1 MEASDL
7 DNTYLSIADD
17 SNILT
22 SENEEKSI
30 TGQSEN
36 EDLKSSGTQDK
47 AILQSNSTLNNTK
60 SLEKTK
66 ITVMNTSVV
75 KERKLVLQ
83 LLDSNNKAL
92 ANKKISI
99 NFAKKT
105 YTNTSDKNGKISLKI
120 SLDPG
125 KYTVKVKFAGDA
137 NYTKTNKTFTMNVY
151 KIKTNFI
158 VPKTSI
164 IRGQYFIAYLKDQNN
179 NPLASKYVYI
189 KFSKKTYSKITDKN
203 GRVSLKINLN
213 VGNYKTQLIYKGAQS
228 YLKNTKKLTIKSYNA
243 TTKITFNSKEVVRA
257 KWLNINLKYGTNK
270 TLANKKLTITFNNK
284 KYDRTTN
291 ENGRVN
297 FKISK
302 PVGSYKIKVEF
313 NGDKGFKKSY
323 RFTTIK
329 ILPNYTAIFSAK
341 NKTSHLNG
349 NKTVKYYVKLTDVN
363 GNPIAGETVTLKVKC
378 NNFTYGKKGYKV
390 IVSGIGPNYH
400 VTDVRDYKNVC
411 VFSLVGGIDSGMFVD
426 MASSYYQNYLKK
438 NNNQFVLGCVKTPGN
453 VNLANRTWL
462 IRAHDDDY
470 SPKSFKGLYFPGK
483 YLNKKTHVDY
493 VYGPTPEDLVNNFLT
508 YAKNGKSIGFNNTL
522 PGRYVTYK
530 LNTTKSGYVHLDLPI
545 GNHTVICSFTNKDKG
560 YTTDTLTTWI
570 KTITTHTSLDFLKA
584 RNKNLITTSIDDITN
599 EIKDNNKIYDG
610 IPTEQLLKFVQELP
624 DGYRTVFNL
633 HAIDGYKHEEIA
645 QMLACSESNVRS
657 QYLRAR
663 KLLREKIE
671 NYE

>member
-228 YLKNTKKLTIKSYNA
+228 YLKNTKKTY
-243 TTKITFNSKEVVRA
+243 
-257 KWLNINLKYGTNK
+257 
-270 TLANKKLTITFNNK
+270 
-284 KYDRTTN
+284 
-291 ENGRVN
+291 
-297 FKISK
+297 
-302 PVGSYKIKVEF
+302 YKI
-313 NGDKGFKKSY
+313 
-323 RFTTIK
+323 I
-329 ILPNYTAIFSAK
+329 
-341 NKTSHLNG
+341 
-349 NKTVKYYVKLTDVN
+349 
-363 GNPIAGETVTLKVKC
+363 
-378 NNFTYGKKGYKV
+378 
-390 IVSGIGPNYH
+390 
-400 VTDVRDYKNVC
+400 
-411 VFSLVGGIDSGMFVD
+411 
-426 MASSYYQNYLKK
+426 
-438 NNNQFVLGCVKTPGN
+438 
-453 VNLANRTWL
+453 
-462 IRAHDDDY
+462 
-470 SPKSFKGLYFPGK
+470 
-483 YLNKKTHVDY
+483 
-493 VYGPTPEDLVNNFLT
+493 
-508 YAKNGKSIGFNNTL
+508 
-522 PGRYVTYK
+522 
-530 LNTTKSGYVHLDLPI
+530 
-545 GNHTVICSFTNKDKG
+545 
-560 YTTDTLTTWI
+560 
-570 KTITTHTSLDFLKA
+570 
-584 RNKNLITTSIDDITN
+584 
-599 EIKDNNKIYDG
+599 
-610 IPTEQLLKFVQELP
+610 
-624 DGYRTVFNL
+624 
-633 HAIDGYKHEEIA
+633 
-645 QMLACSESNVRS
+645 
-657 QYLRAR
+657 
-663 KLLREKIE
+663 
-671 NYE
+671 